1 MGGRVDARF
10 WPSSLRLFCNLQNNL
25 LLLLN
30 RQINPAPAFGNWCN
44 LPQFIRR
51 ARLVLLP
58 LRQPN
63 PLDFLLGPLLADVGP
78 STSLPQSHAR
88 SVAIVHQLQHLPA
101 CRRDPHPPWTV
112 DVALPFSP
120 AAKTQASADV
130 DHVAGHFIVASRAT
144 GEKPQRSDLW
154 FG

>member
-1 MGGRVDARF
+1 MGRPRRCPFLAF
-10 WPSSLRLFCNLQNNL
+10 L

-78 STSLPQSHAR
+78 STSLPQSYTGVVSPLSTSFSTCH
-88 SVAIVHQLQHLPA
+88 PA
-101 CRRDPHPPWTV
+101 GVIRIHRGPWMSPCHSAQPRRPRRRQTSTMW
-112 DVALPFSP
+112 LGIS
-120 AAKTQASADV
+120 
-130 DHVAGHFIVASRAT
+130 
-144 GEKPQRSDLW
+144 L
-154 FG
+154 